1 MGRLVSRL
9 FLLAI
14 SLFDRLATSPRP
26 DLIFARALGGATVK
40 GGRRPSL
47 SDLPL
52 TVVSNSARLAR
63 SVDLCRVLVR
73 SSSTARRIPRGARH
87 RARTSRAMM
96 QSCASVPKLRG
107 ADPF

>member
-26 DLIFARALGGATVK
+26 DLIFASAPRGATVK
-40 GGRRPSL
+40 GRRPSL

-52 TVVSNSARLAR
+52 TVVSTAPGLLGRVDCACSFFVNRATNSEGSAPSGAN
-63 SVDLCRVLVR
+63 V
-73 SSSTARRIPRGARH
+73 ARRELVFGLTTMVAP
-87 RARTSRAMM
+87 
-96 QSCASVPKLRG
+96 
-107 ADPF
+107 